1 MKTRICL
8 FIALLLLSYSIADS
22 KEVVIAKVPSQ
33 EGSIK
38 LFTSA
43 DLYNLTMKWADEYTS
58 QNPKVKINVIKSAET
73 NIAGLLNSDGG
84 IGFITDKS
92 YASLN
97 NQSTWN
103 MVVGRDVIVPVMNA
117 ANPFRDEIYRKGITS
132 EKLAQMLQ
140 NPEKQNWGM
149 LAGNGENKPDIPLHY
164 YIMNDPATLSG
175 VEDFLN
181 TNRFN
186 ISGIKTASGQEMIS
200 AIQKDPNALGF
211 CKLIQIMDH
220 KTQSLAANIS
230 LVPIDK
236 NGNGKIDYM
245 ENIYEN
251 LQEFSRGVWIGKYPG
266 ALAGSIY
273 SVSSKKPKS
282 ETELAFL
289 TWVLTTG
296 QQFLNANGYNDL
308 VFNERQSQLDK
319 VNEPVMNVPSP
330 VNEINLLLT
339 IILLVF
345 FAFVVIAFIWDILAR
360 RIRIL
365 KEVDL
370 NIASG
375 LLSVFDENSVIIP
388 KGLYFDK
395 THTWSFMKKDG
406 TVKIGIDDF
415 LQHITGPITRIEM
428 KKSGEKIMKGDH
440 LLTIIQKGKQL
451 NIYSP
456 VSGTIKSQNE
466 SLISNSSLLNT
477 APYEGGWVYTI
488 EPTNWLLEI
497 QFLTMA
503 EKYKTWITD
512 EFSRLKDFFAT
523 VVKTDSPEY
532 ALIVLQDG
540 GALKDNVL
548 ADFGPEIWED
558 FQTKFIDNNQIVNF
572 FKLLTC

>member
-8 FIALLLLSYSIADS
+8 FITLLLLSYSIADC
-22 KEVVIAKVPSQ
+22 KEVVTAKVPSQ
-33 EGSIK
+33 EGSIN
-38 LFTSA
+38 LFTSP
-43 DLYNLTMKWADEYTS
+43 DLYNLTMKWANEFTN
-58 QNPKVKINVIKSAET
+58 QNPKVKIKVIKSADT
-73 NIAGLLNSDGG
+73 NIAGLLNTDGG
-84 IGFITDKS
+84 IGFIADES
-92 YASLN
+92 YSSLN
-97 NQSTWN
+97 NQSIWN
-103 MVVGRDVIVPVMNA
+103 MVVGHDVIVPVMNA
-117 ANPFRDEIYRKGITS
+117 TNPFRDEISRKGMTS
-132 EKLAQMLQ
+132 ARLAQILQ

-149 LAGNGENKPDIPLHY
+149 LAGNGQNIPDIPMHF
-164 YIMNDPATLSG
+164 YIMNDPSTLSS
-175 VEDFLN
+175 VENFLK
-181 TNRFN
+181 TNQLNN
-186 ISGIKTASGQEMIS
+186 IGTKITNGQEMIS
-200 AIQKDPNALGF
+200 AIQKDPNAFGF
-211 CKLIQIMDH
+211 CKLIQLMNLQN
-220 KTQSLAANIS
+220 QSLAENIK

-266 ALAGSIY
+266 ALAGTIY

-289 TWVLTTG
+289 NWVLTDG
-296 QQFLNANGYNDL
+296 QQFLNTNGYNDL
-308 VFNERQSQLDK
+308 VLNERQSQLDK
-319 VNEPVMNVPSP
+319 VNEPVINVGSP
-330 VNEINLLLT
+330 MNEINVLLT
-339 IILLVF
+339 MILLVF
-345 FAFVVIAFIWDILAR
+345 FAFVVIAFVWDILAR
-360 RIRIL
+360 QIRN
-365 KEVDL
+365 KKGVVM
-370 NIASG
+370 NTASG
-375 LLSVFDENSVIIP
+375 LLSVFDENSLNIP

-415 LQHITGPITRIEM
+415 LQHVTGPITRIEM

-466 SLISNSSLLNT
+466 LLISDSSLLNT

-488 EPTNWLLEI
+488 EPINWPLEI

-503 EKYKTWITD
+503 EKYKTWIKD

-523 VVKTDSPEY
+523 VAKTDSPEY

-540 GALKDNVL
+540 GTLKDNVL
-548 ADFGPEIWED
+548 ADLGPEIWED

-572 FKLLTC
+572 FKFLTC